1 MRALIAICAL
11 LLPTAAW
18 AQGSYGGH
26 GGYYYPHSVPM
37 ATMNVPVCYNVPV
50 SVPMADP
57 CAGGTVLGDPCHHH
71 GYYGHF
77 GFPFGGF
84 PFGGFPFAGGY
95 GHGWGGGFGGHG
107 LPGVD
112 SEIFGAG
119 SDGIFIDDDD
129 NDMQVNVRETRRGRL
144 RVRIRER
151 RRPQPNR
158 GSGDM
163 IIEEAGTTS
172 SNDRG
177 HYPHY
182 AYGAR
187 PTFFAYP
194 MADPCWNC
202 PPADP
207 TPGPGNGGGGGGGN
221 GNGNGNGP
229 PPQPT
234 PSNGDDAMQILQDLV
249 GESTKLSA
257 L

>member
-1 MRALIAICAL
+1 
-11 LLPTAAW
+11 
-18 AQGSYGGH
+18 
-26 GGYYYPHSVPM
+26 
-37 ATMNVPVCYNVPV
+37 
-50 SVPMADP
+50 
-57 CAGGTVLGDPCHHH
+57 
-71 GYYGHF
+71 
-77 GFPFGGF
+77 
-84 PFGGFPFAGGY
+84 
-95 GHGWGGGFGGHG
+95 
-107 LPGVD
+107 
-112 SEIFGAG
+112 
-119 SDGIFIDDDD
+119 
-129 NDMQVNVRETRRGRL
+129 
-144 RVRIRER
+144 
-151 RRPQPNR
+151 
-158 GSGDM
+158 M

-177 HYPHY
+177 YHPYY